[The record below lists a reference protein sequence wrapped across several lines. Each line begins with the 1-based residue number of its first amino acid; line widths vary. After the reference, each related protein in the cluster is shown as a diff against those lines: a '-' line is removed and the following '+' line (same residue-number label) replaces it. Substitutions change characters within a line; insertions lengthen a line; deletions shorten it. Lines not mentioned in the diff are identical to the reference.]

1 MTKQQQL
8 PFLIGVQLLVFFSLV
23 VVGEIYDGVKPERL
37 LGRFVSTDG
46 SELIVTVKGFSVAE
60 NQMVR
65 K

>member
-1 MTKQQQL
+1 M
-8 PFLIGVQLLVFFSLV
+8 V